1 MPDTLTNEEFKAL
14 QQIGDAREKRAIP
27 SQIRKR
33 LIDLG
38 YAKDVLG
45 GLVVTE
51 EGMLRIVMGK

>member
-51 EGMLRIVMGK
+51 EGSCG